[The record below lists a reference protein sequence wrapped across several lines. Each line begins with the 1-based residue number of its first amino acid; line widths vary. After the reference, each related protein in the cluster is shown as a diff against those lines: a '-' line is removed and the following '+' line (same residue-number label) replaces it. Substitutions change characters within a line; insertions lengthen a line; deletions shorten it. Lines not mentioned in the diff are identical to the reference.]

1 MTDVEVYYKAVS
13 LKMLPVIKKQN
24 LHEEKENKIMKA
36 MVKFFNKSKGWGF
49 ISASDKDYFVH
60 YTGIKMKGYRY
71 LEENDIVD
79 FEVETLEDG
88 REIAVNVVP
97 ILTMQMVK
105 DALKDEGLHIKTIKD
120 SHGAKKYLVV
130 DRKDVIQS
138 DSNERGMTFMDLVAY
153 AGFSTSEEVA

>member
-1 MTDVEVYYKAVS
+1 
-13 LKMLPVIKKQN
+13 MLI
-24 LHEEKENKIMKA
+24 
-36 MVKFFNKSKGWGF
+36 FFNKKRGYGF

-60 YTGIKMKGYRY
+60 YTGIKMDGYRY
-71 LEENDIVD
+71 LDENDIVD

-120 SHGAKKYLVV
+120 SHGVKKYLVV
-130 DRKDVIQS
+130 DGKNVIQS
-138 DSNERGMTFMDLVAY
+138 DSDEKGMSFLDLALY
-153 AGFSTSEEVA
+153 AGFSTNEEVA

>member
-1 MTDVEVYYKAVS
+1 
-13 LKMLPVIKKQN
+13 
-24 LHEEKENKIMKA
+24 MKA
-36 MVKFFNKSKGWGF
+36 IVKFFNKSKGWGF
-49 ISASDKDYFVH
+49 LSSSEKDYFVH
-60 YTGIKMKGYRY
+60 YTGIKMDGFRY
-71 LEENDIVD
+71 LDENDIVD
-79 FEVETLEDG
+79 FEVGTLEDG

-130 DRKDVIQS
+130 DGKNVIQS
-138 DSNERGMTFMDLVAY
+138 DEQGMSFLDLALY

>member
-1 MTDVEVYYKAVS
+1 
-13 LKMLPVIKKQN
+13 
-24 LHEEKENKIMKA
+24 MKA
-36 MVKFFNKSKGWGF
+36 IVNFFNKKRGYGF
-49 ISASDKDYFVH
+49 ISASDNDYFVH
-60 YTGIKMKGYRY
+60 YTGIKMNGYRY

-79 FEVETLEDG
+79 FEVETLKDG

-130 DRKDVIQS
+130 DGKNVIQS
-138 DSNERGMTFMDLVAY
+138 DEQGMSFLDLALY

>member
-1 MTDVEVYYKAVS
+1 MK
-13 LKMLPVIKKQN
+13 
-24 LHEEKENKIMKA
+24 EKEKEIMKEIMKA
-36 MVKFFNKSKGWGF
+36 MTKFFDKTKGWGF
-49 ISASDKDYFVH
+49 ISSNAKDYFVH
-60 YTGIKMKGYRY
+60 YTGIKMDGYRY

-79 FEVETLEDG
+79 FEVETLKDG

-130 DRKDVIQS
+130 DGKNVIQS
-138 DSNERGMTFMDLVAY
+138 DEQGMSFLDLALY

>member
-1 MTDVEVYYKAVS
+1 
-13 LKMLPVIKKQN
+13 
-24 LHEEKENKIMKA
+24 MKA
-36 MVKFFNKSKGWGF
+36 IVNFFNKKRGYGF

-60 YTGIKMKGYRY
+60 YTGIKMDGYRY
-71 LEENDIVD
+71 LDENDIVD

-120 SHGAKKYLVV
+120 SHGVKKYLVV
-130 DRKDVIQS
+130 DGKNVIQS
-138 DSNERGMTFMDLVAY
+138 DSDEKGMSFLDLALY
-153 AGFSTSEEVA
+153 AGFSTNEEVA

>member
-1 MTDVEVYYKAVS
+1 MK
-13 LKMLPVIKKQN
+13 
-24 LHEEKENKIMKA
+24 EKEKEIMKEIMKA
-36 MVKFFNKSKGWGF
+36 MTKFFDKTKGWGF
-49 ISASDKDYFVH
+49 LSSSEKDYFVH
-60 YTGIKMKGYRY
+60 YTGIKM
-71 LEENDIVD
+71 EENDIVD
-79 FEVETLEDG
+79 FEVETLKDG

-130 DRKDVIQS
+130 DGKNVIQS
-138 DSNERGMTFMDLVAY
+138 DEQGMSFLDLALY

>member
-1 MTDVEVYYKAVS
+1 
-13 LKMLPVIKKQN
+13 
-24 LHEEKENKIMKA
+24 MKA
-36 MVKFFNKSKGWGF
+36 ITNFFNQKRGYGF
-49 ISASDKDYFVH
+49 ISASNKDYFVH

-105 DALKDEGLHIKTIKD
+105 DALKDEGLHIKTIRD
-120 SHGAKKYLVV
+120 SHEAKKYLVV
-130 DRKDVIQS
+130 DWKDVIQLDS
-138 DSNERGMTFMDLVAY
+138 DERGMTFMDLVAY

>member
-1 MTDVEVYYKAVS
+1 
-13 LKMLPVIKKQN
+13 
-24 LHEEKENKIMKA
+24 MKA

-49 ISASDKDYFVH
+49 LSAGDKDYFVY
-60 YTGIKMKGYRY
+60 YTGIKMDGYRY

-88 REIAVNVVP
+88 REMAVNVVP

-105 DALKDEGLHIKTIKD
+105 DALADEGLHIKTIKD
-120 SHGAKKYLVV
+120 SHGVKKYLVV

-138 DSNERGMTFMDLVAY
+138 DSDEKGMSFLDLVAY
-153 AGFSTSEEVA
+153 AGFSTNEEVA

>member
-1 MTDVEVYYKAVS
+1 M
-13 LKMLPVIKKQN
+13 
-24 LHEEKENKIMKA
+24 KEIMKA
-36 MVKFFNKSKGWGF
+36 MTKFFDKTKGWGF
-49 ISASDKDYFVH
+49 LSSSEKDYFVH
-60 YTGIKMKGYRY
+60 YTGIKMDGYRY

-79 FEVETLEDG
+79 FEVETLKDG

-130 DRKDVIQS
+130 DGKNVIQS
-138 DSNERGMTFMDLVAY
+138 DEQGMSFLDLALY